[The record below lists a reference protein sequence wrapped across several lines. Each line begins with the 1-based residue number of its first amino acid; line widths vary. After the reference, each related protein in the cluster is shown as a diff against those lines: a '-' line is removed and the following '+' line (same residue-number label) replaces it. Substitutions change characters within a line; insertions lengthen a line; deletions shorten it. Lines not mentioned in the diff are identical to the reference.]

1 MMTALRTTSPGV
13 VELVSVPRPASGPGD
28 VLIRVLLAGICGT
41 DVEIADGVM
50 TYFTSGMAT
59 YPVTLGHEWVGEVA
73 GLGAGLE
80 HGDSGTGLSIGDRVV
95 GECSVGCTFCS
106 VCGDGAYHRCAQ
118 RTETGILNRDG
129 ALAEFVV
136 LPRRAV
142 HRIGATVAPRA
153 AALVE
158 PTAVALN
165 CARLGGVGPGSR
177 VAVVGDGPVGLLM
190 LLVAQALGAK
200 AVVIAGADAS
210 RLALARRLG
219 AAAAIDVGG
228 LGAGDVAAAIAAA
241 CAGGRPP
248 DVVLEASGSAAGVE
262 VAVEAAAPGAT
273 VVLAGLCGAGARR
286 PVLDSDRVVV
296 SDLTLRGAL
305 GSPGRWAEAVA
316 LIESGR
322 VDAAALVSHE
332 LPLAEYA
339 RAFGLVR
346 SRAGVKVLL
355 RPGPVA

>member
-13 VELVSVPRPASGPGD
+13 VELVAVPRPAPGPGD

-50 TYFTSGMAT
+50 TYLTSGMAA

-73 GLGAGLE
+73 GLGACLE
-80 HGDSGTGLSIGDRVV
+80 HGDSGTGLVIGDRVV
-95 GECSVGCTFCS
+95 GECSVGCAACS

-142 HRIGATVAPRA
+142 HRIGAAVAPRA

-200 AVVIAGADAS
+200 GVVIAGADTA
-210 RLALARRLG
+210 RLALALRLG
-219 AAAAIDVGG
+219 ASAAIDVGA
-228 LGAGDVAAAIAAA
+228 AGDVAAAIAAA
-241 CAGGRPP
+241 CADGRSP

-262 VAVEAAAPGAT
+262 AAVAAAAPGAT

-286 PVLDSDRVVV
+286 PALDSDRVVV

-332 LPLAEYA
+332 PPLAEYA
-339 RAFGLVR
+339 RAFDLVR

-355 RPGPVA
+355 RPRAA